1 MADRIVIL
9 TPPGKI
15 LASGS
20 PVALKR
26 DLGDG
31 YTIQVLLPSP
41 DDFEKQDSS
50 LVQVILENIRAIAPL
65 AFLSTPSPNHVLYHL
80 KTRDSN
86 IVGRVLGMLD
96 GEVHMKRITSYEI
109 LGTTIEDI
117 FLELMADNEAKD
129 ESSVDTLVP
138 LVQKPTL
145 VDLPNG
151 RSVSPFVQACTIFH
165 KRLLIAKR
173 SWLSPLL
180 MIVIAVAGS
189 CIPLVFIAGQQQEC
203 GQQFYSSSATPLYLP
218 YSPILYAAGPSS
230 QVIASPPGI
239 ISTLGPSTRSLNV
252 TNEPNNET
260 FVNTISQNYHNLSLG
275 GISISLST
283 GASLVAWEASPPGI
297 RGSSM
302 LNLATNVLYNR
313 ALNSSGNARGVP
325 VLIQAN
331 YATFPKVV
339 SNTFLYLKWLFFFGA
354 AMVSAFLSLKNY

>member
-1 MADRIVIL
+1 L
-9 TPPGKI
+9 
-15 LASGS
+15 
-20 PVALKR
+20 
-26 DLGDG
+26 
-31 YTIQVLLPSP
+31 P

-50 LVQVILENIRAIAPL
+50 LVQEILENIRAVAPL
-65 AFLSTPSPNHVLYHL
+65 AFLSTPSPKHVLYHL

-86 IVGRVLGMLD
+86 IVGRVLDMLD

-117 FLELMADNEAKD
+117 FLELMAENEAKD

-138 LVQKPTL
+138 LAPKPTL

-151 RSVSPFVQACTIFH
+151 RPISPFVQACTIFH

-180 MIVIAVAGS
+180 MIIVAVAGS

-203 GQQFYSSSATPLYLP
+203 GQQFHSLPATPLYLP

-230 QVIASPPGI
+230 QVIASPPNI

-260 FVNTISQNYHNLSLG
+260 FVNTISENYHNLSLG

-283 GASLVAWEASPPGI
+283 GASLVAWDATPSGI

-302 LNLATNVLYNR
+302 LNLVTNVLYNR
-313 ALNSSGNARGVP
+313 ALNSSGNARGTP
-325 VLIQAN
+325 ALIQAN

-339 SNTFLYLKWLFFFGA
+339 SNTLLYLKWLFFFGA
-354 AMVSAFLSLKNY
+354 AMVSTFLFFLNNI